1 MGKTRKGGGCL
12 ESLIKMAVPVFKQA
26 EEQNPRSGRGD
37 KPTVPDWFMA
47 VLIMIGL
54 LKKKKSK
61 SAQYRHLSE
70 MRPQIAAW
78 SGEKSFPSRSTYFRR
93 YRRSRK
99 LYREAIKLQ
108 GELAIAESIVDAHD
122 VVIDKSLLESLGD
135 PWHQSDR
142 RAGKMRPGID
152 PDATWGYSE
161 HHGWVYGYSFEVAVS
176 ATPGSV
182 IFPLLASVDVA
193 STSEMK
199 SCPEKLAQLPTG
211 AVNVSLD
218 SGYDSN
224 ALAEQLEY
232 DEHGHKTGRR
242 FLCPENPRN
251 NSRPKT
257 KASAADKSR
266 AESRRRR
273 AERRKFLHSRK
284 GKKIYRRRSKTVEP
298 FNQWLKSLFELDGGV
313 WHRGLE
319 NNQTQILA
327 AIFAY
332 QLLVRYNHK
341 QGHANGRIRSL
352 LDKL

>member
-1 MGKTRKGGGCL
+1 
-12 ESLIKMAVPVFKQA
+12 MAVPVFKQA

-47 VLIMIGL
+47 VLIMIGV

-61 SAQYRHLSE
+61 SAQFRHLSE
-70 MRPQIAAW
+70 LQPQIAAW
-78 SGEKSFPSRSTYFRR
+78 TGEKSFPSRSTYFRR
-93 YRRSRK
+93 YRRSQK
-99 LYREAIKLQ
+99 FYRAAIKLQ
-108 GELAIAESIVDAHD
+108 GELAIAESIVDPHD
-122 VVIDKSLLESLGD
+122 VAIDKSLLESLGD

-142 RAGKMRPGID
+142 RAGKMPAGID
-152 PDATWGYSE
+152 PAATWGYSE
-161 HHGWVYGYSFEVAVS
+161 YHGWVYGYSFEVAVS
-176 ATPGSV
+176 ATPDCV
-182 IFPLLASVDVA
+182 VFPLLASVDVA

-199 SCPEKLAQLPTG
+199 SCPEKLGQLSAGT
-211 AVNVSLD
+211 VNVSLD

-242 FLCPENPRN
+242 FLCPENPRH

-257 KASAADKSR
+257 KVGGADKSR

-273 AERRKFLHSRK
+273 AERRKFLQSPK
-284 GKKIYRRRSKTVEP
+284 GKKIYGRRNKTVEP

-319 NNQTQILA
+319 NNQTQTLA